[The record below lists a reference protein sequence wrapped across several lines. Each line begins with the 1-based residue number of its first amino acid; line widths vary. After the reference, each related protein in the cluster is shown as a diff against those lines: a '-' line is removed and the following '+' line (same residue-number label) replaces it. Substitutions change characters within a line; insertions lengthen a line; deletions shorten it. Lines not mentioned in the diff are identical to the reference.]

1 MSVRAAVVDSS
12 GWIELFTDG
21 PQASR
26 FVALLDSESTLVV
39 PVISILEVFKWVLH
53 EPALLLP
60 LAAALVLAISWRL
73 AWPRRWKLLG
83 LLLVSLTLSCIYSP
97 ASTAALEHCP
107 GRRADPP
114 ATRSG
119 GLRVGRC
126 PRHRGYVRSPLIS
139 PDQTNVCRPPGSG
152 WSAVPPA
159 ACTR

>member
-26 FVALLDSESTLVV
+26 FVALLDSEATLVV
-39 PVISILEVFKWVLH
+39 PVISILEVFKWVLR

-73 AWPRRWKLLG
+73 AWPR
-83 LLLVSLTLSCIYSP
+83 
-97 ASTAALEHCP
+97 H
-107 GRRADPP
+107 
-114 ATRSG
+114 G
-119 GLRVGRC
+119 GLGVGRC

>member
-26 FVALLDSESTLVV
+26 FVALLDSEATLVV

-60 LAAALVLAISWRL
+60 LVISWRL

-83 LLLVSLTLSCIYSP
+83 VLLVSLTLSCIYSP
-97 ASTAALEHCP
+97 ASTA
-107 GRRADPP
+107 RA
-114 ATRSG
+114 AELIRQQRAAAVYVSG
-119 GLRVGRC
+119 DA
-126 PRHRGYVRSPLIS
+126 RGTGAMY
-139 PDQTNVCRPPGSG
+139 
-152 WSAVPPA
+152 AHH
-159 ACTR
+159 